1 METQAPPSTDTGS
14 MQRMLQGVRVIDLTQ
29 NVAGPYCTQIL
40 GDLGAEVIKIERPGT
55 GDDTR
60 AWRPPA
66 WGDHAST
73 FLALNRNK
81 KSVCVDLDAPEGQA
95 IVARLAR
102 DAHVIVH
109 SLKPGSAESRKL
121 GYGDLAAD
129 NPALV
134 YCAISA
140 FGQTGPMKGLP
151 GYDPL
156 MQAFTGIM
164 SVTGNEGD
172 DPVRVSV
179 SLIDMGSGMWAAMGI
194 LAALREAERT
204 GRGSRVDTSLLE
216 TGVAW
221 MTVFV
226 ANYRATQALPR
237 KMGSAMA
244 MTSPYELFHAK
255 DGSVFI
261 AAGNNRLFAQ
271 VCTALGLDHVPAD
284 ERFAT
289 NPARV
294 KNRDAVHSIL
304 EEVTRTLP
312 AAEVVRR
319 LQERG
324 APCSAMNNVQQMLES
339 EQVAAVNIVQPLSMA
354 DGDDHRVVGVPF
366 SINGHRARDHRPP
379 PLLGEHTRGVL
390 ETAGLSAGEIEA
402 LAARGVIG

>member
-1 METQAPPSTDTGS
+1 MDNPDTPPAE
-14 MQRMLQGVRVIDLTQ
+14 MHAMLEGVRVIDLTQ

-66 WGDHAST
+66 WGEHAST
-73 FLALNRNK
+73 YLALNRNK
-81 KSVCVDLDAPEGQA
+81 KSVCVDIDAPQGREL
-95 IVARLAR
+95 VARLAR
-102 DAHVIVH
+102 DAHVLVH
-109 SLKPGSAESRKL
+109 SLKPGSAESRNL
-121 GYGDLAAD
+121 GWEQLQAV
-129 NPALV
+129 NPKLV

-140 FGQTGPMKGLP
+140 FGQMGPMKGLP

-226 ANYRATQALPR
+226 ANYRATQNLPK

-244 MTSPYELFHAK
+244 MTAPYELFHAA
-255 DGSVFI
+255 DGNVFI
-261 AAGNNRLFAQ
+261 AAGNDRLFAQ
-271 VCTALGLDHVPAD
+271 VCAGLGLEQVPAD

-294 KNRDAVHSIL
+294 KNREALHRTL

-312 AAEVVRR
+312 AEEVVRR
-319 LQERG
+319 LQARG
-324 APCSAMNNVQQMLES
+324 APCSVMNDVRQMLDS
-339 EQVAAVNIVQPLSMA
+339 DQVAAVQIVQPLPMVK
-354 DGDDHRVVGVPF
+354 GDDHRVVGVPF
-366 SINGHRARDHRPP
+366 SINGRRAGNHSAP
-379 PLLGEHTRGVL
+379 PLLGEHTRPVL
-390 ETAGLSAGEIEA
+390 AAAGLAPGEIEV
-402 LAARGVIG
+402 LAARRVIA